1 MLNRIMQSLEPPV
14 VTDEAKTRVAGW
26 IRAILSILVFS
37 AGIIGLLLAAFGP
50 AAGLPVT
57 VASGLCY
64 SGLLILSRRGH
75 VRAVSILLVLQ
86 LLAAATWAAYLTDSF
101 NAGAITI
108 YFLSM
113 MVAAL
118 LLGGNAAL
126 ISAALSVLALW
137 GLLHVKWDRL
147 ALAHGR
153 SDWLGK
159 TIIISAMLGS
169 TAILLRFTIQQLNEA
184 LERTRRSEHA
194 LAQSNR
200 ELEAEIAERRQ
211 IEETLRQRTAQ
222 LAALQQVGLEFAASL
237 DPKTQLQS
245 IVERAVDL
253 LGGTWGALNLYQPE
267 RDMLE
272 WAAVVDPAQIPR
284 SIAIHRGEGL
294 VGAVWETGEPLV
306 VNDYQN
312 WENRADVWLD
322 CPVAS
327 IVGVPVAWGDR
338 FLGVLNVAARSPH
351 AFSPADA
358 ELLSLFATQAAIA
371 IRNNRLY
378 KVYQRRALEQETL
391 REVALA
397 LTTTLDHTEVVER
410 ILAHLQEVVPYDT
423 ASVQLLR
430 ALPEQGREGKYL
442 EIVGGR
448 GFANPEEIVGLVF
461 YPNSTD
467 NPNREVVRTQAP
479 YIVDDAPAV
488 YKEFRRNPHAPAG
501 IRSWLG
507 VPMLVGERLV
517 GMIALDK
524 SEPGFYT
531 QEHARLAEA
540 FAAQAAIAIENSR
553 LFQAERE
560 QRELTEALARAA
572 AAVSSTLD
580 PDRVL
585 DHILEQVERVVAGDA
600 FLIVLIEDGAGRV
613 ARWRVHKQLSIERQ
627 LAHLV
632 LPLENYANLVEM
644 KRTGRPLAISDT
656 VADPRW
662 VQEVGWEWI
671 RSYVGV
677 PIRVTGST
685 IGFLA
690 VYSTQPGQF
699 GSADARR
706 LEAFANHA
714 AAAIENAR
722 LHQEVRDYASQL
734 EQRVHERTTQVQAQ
748 YARLDAILRS
758 TTDGIVVTDG
768 KGNITQANPVAQ
780 MWLARTLSPEDAR
793 QLRQAIRKQ
802 ARKVSDETA
811 PEQVPQIVLEL
822 TGLDL
827 VLNAAPVV
835 EDTAERPST
844 VVAIHDVSHI
854 RALDRMKARF
864 VANVSHELRTPTT
877 TIKLYAYLMQQHPQR
892 WREYLD
898 PLAQEADHQ
907 AQLVEDILQISRIDA
922 GRLELA
928 PQPTSL
934 NELVG
939 GIVASHRVLA
949 QESGLTLKYRS
960 APPLVPQQS
969 RNGEPIALIDPERI
983 VQVLNNLVGN
993 AIRYTPEGGTVTVST
1008 DKREA
1013 EGRTWATVEVSD
1025 TGIGIPPS
1033 ELPHIFDRF
1042 FRGEQP
1048 QAMQLP
1054 GTGLGLS
1061 IVQEIVELHGGR
1073 VMVNSEQGMGSTF
1086 SVWLPVA
1093 N

>member
-1 MLNRIMQSLEPPV
+1 MLNRIMQSLGPPV
-14 VTDEAKTRVAGW
+14 FADEAQTRVAGW
-26 IRAILSILVFS
+26 IHTILLILVIGT
-37 AGIIGLLLAAFGP
+37 GIIGLLLAAFEP
-50 AAGLPVT
+50 AAGLSVT

-64 SGLLILSRRGH
+64 LGLFFLFRRGH
-75 VRAVSILLVLQ
+75 VRAVSILLPLQ
-86 LLAAATWAAYLTDSF
+86 LLVAATWAAYVTDSF
-101 NAGAITI
+101 NAGAITA

-113 MVAAL
+113 VVAAL

-126 ISAALSVLALW
+126 ISAALSILALW
-137 GLLHVKWDRL
+137 GLLYIEWDGL
-147 ALAHGR
+147 ALIYGR
-153 SDWLGK
+153 PNSLGK

-169 TAILLRFTIQQLNEA
+169 TAILLRFTIQQLNRA
-184 LERTRRSEHA
+184 LERTRRSERA

-200 ELEAEIAERRQ
+200 ELEAEIA
-211 IEETLRQRTAQ
+211 
-222 LAALQQVGLEFAASL
+222 
-237 DPKTQLQS
+237 
-245 IVERAVDL
+245 
-253 LGGTWGALNLYQPE
+253 
-267 RDMLE
+267 
-272 WAAVVDPAQIPR
+272 
-284 SIAIHRGEGL
+284 
-294 VGAVWETGEPLV
+294 
-306 VNDYQN
+306 
-312 WENRADVWLD
+312 
-322 CPVAS
+322 
-327 IVGVPVAWGDR
+327 
-338 FLGVLNVAARSPH
+338 
-351 AFSPADA
+351 
-358 ELLSLFATQAAIA
+358 
-371 IRNNRLY
+371 IRNTRLY
-378 KVYQRRALEQETL
+378 KRYQQRALEQETL

-430 ALPEQGREGKYL
+430 TVPEQGREGGYL

-448 GFANPEEIVGLVF
+448 GFPNPKEIVGLVF

-479 YIVDDAPAV
+479 HIVDDAPAV

-507 VPMLVGERLV
+507 VPMLVGEQLV

-585 DHILEQVERVVAGDA
+585 DRILEQVERVVAGDA
-600 FLIVLIEDGAGRV
+600 FLIVLIEDDVGRV
-613 ARWRVHKQLSIERQ
+613 ARWRVHRRLGIEHQ

-632 LPLENYANLVEM
+632 LPLEDYANLAEM
-644 KRTGRPLAISDT
+644 KRTGEPLVISDT

-662 VQEVGWEWI
+662 TQEVGWEWI

-677 PIRVTGST
+677 TIRVTGST

-690 VYSTQPGQF
+690 VYSTRPGQF
-699 GSADARR
+699 DLADARR
-706 LEAFANHA
+706 LETFANHA

-722 LHQEVRDYASQL
+722 LHQKVREHADQL
-734 EQRVHERTTQVQAQ
+734 ERRVQERTTQVQAQ

-768 KGNITQANPVAQ
+768 QGNITLANPVAQ
-780 MWLARTLSPEDAR
+780 TWLARTLSPEDAR

-802 ARKVSDETA
+802 ARKAVDGVA
-811 PEQVPQIVLEL
+811 PEQVPQVVLEL

-827 VLNAAPVV
+827 VLNAAPVI
-835 EDTAERPST
+835 EETAEEPFI
-844 VVAIHDVSHI
+844 VVAIHNVSHL

-864 VANVSHELRTPTT
+864 VANVSHELRTPIA
-877 TIKLYAYLMQQHPQR
+877 TIKLHTYLMQRHPQR

-898 PLAQEADHQ
+898 PLVREVDHQ
-907 AQLVEDILQISRIDA
+907 AQLVESILQISRIDA
-922 GRLELA
+922 GRLEMA

-934 NELVG
+934 NELVR

-960 APPLVPQQS
+960 APPLASRQS
-969 RNGEPIALIDPERI
+969 QNGEPIALIDPERI

-993 AIRYTPEGGTVTVST
+993 AIRYTPEGGTVTIST
-1008 DKREA
+1008 DKQEA
-1013 EGRTWATVEVSD
+1013 DGRIWATVEVSD
-1025 TGIGIPPS
+1025 TGIGIPPD

-1048 QAMQLP
+1048 RAMQLP

-1073 VMVNSEQGMGSTF
+1073 VTVSSEQGLGSTF

-1093 N
+1093 D

>member
-26 IRAILSILVFS
+26 IRAILLILVFS
-37 AGIIGLLLAAFGP
+37 ACIIGLLLAAFGP
-50 AAGLPVT
+50 AAGLSVT

-64 SGLLILSRRGH
+64 LGLLFLSRRGH

-86 LLAAATWAAYLTDSF
+86 LLAAATWATYLTDSF
-101 NAGAITI
+101 NAGAITV

-113 MVAAL
+113 TVAAL

-126 ISAALSVLALW
+126 TSAALSVLALW
-137 GLLHVKWDRL
+137 GLLYVKWDSL
-147 ALAHGR
+147 ALVYGR
-153 SDWLGK
+153 PDSLGK
-159 TIIISAMLGS
+159 TVIISAMLGS
-169 TAILLRFTIQQLNEA
+169 TAILLRFTIQQLNQA
-184 LERTRRSEHA
+184 LEQTRRSERA

-200 ELEAEIAERRQ
+200 QLEAEIAERRQ
-211 IEETLRQRTAQ
+211 TEETLRQRTAQ
-222 LAALQQVGLEFAASL
+222 LAALQQVGLEFATSL
-237 DPKTQLQS
+237 DLETQLQS

-253 LGGTWGALNLYQPE
+253 LEGAWGTLNLYQPE
-267 RDMLE
+267 REVLE
-272 WAAVVDPAQIPR
+272 WAAVVDPAETPR
-284 SIAIHRGEGL
+284 GTAIHRGEGL
-294 VGAVWETGEPLV
+294 VGAVWETGEPLI

-312 WENRADVWLD
+312 WESRADVRLD

-327 IVGVPVAWGDR
+327 IVGVPVSWGGR
-338 FLGVLNVAARSPH
+338 FLGVLDVAARSPH
-351 AFSPADA
+351 AFSLADV

-371 IRNNRLY
+371 IRNNRLH
-378 KVYQRRALEQETL
+378 KRYQRRALEQETL

-430 ALPEQGREGKYL
+430 AVPEQGREREYL
-442 EIVGGR
+442 EIVGER
-448 GFANPEEIVGLVF
+448 GFPNPKEIVSLVF

-467 NPNREVVRTQAP
+467 NPNREVVRTRAP

-488 YKEFRRNPHAPAG
+488 YKEFGRNPHALAG

-572 AAVSSTLD
+572 AAISSTLD

-600 FLIVLIEDGAGRV
+600 FLIVLIEDDAGRV
-613 ARWRVHKQLSIERQ
+613 ARWRVHEQLGIEHQ

-632 LPLENYANLVEM
+632 LPLEDYANLAEM
-644 KRTGRPLAISDT
+644 KRTGKPLIIPDT
-656 VADPRW
+656 VTDPRW

-690 VYSTQPGQF
+690 VYSTRPRQF
-699 GSADARR
+699 DLADAQR
-706 LEAFANHA
+706 LGAFANHA

-722 LHQEVRDYASQL
+722 LHQEVREHAGRL
-734 EQRVHERTTQVQAQ
+734 EQRVQERTTQFQAQ

-768 KGNITQANPVAQ
+768 QGNITQANPVAQ
-780 MWLARTLSPEDAR
+780 TWLAQTLSPEDAG
-793 QLRQAIRKQ
+793 QLRQAIQKQ
-802 ARKVSDETA
+802 ARKAGDGLA
-811 PEQVPQIVLEL
+811 PEQVQQVVLEL

-827 VLNAAPVV
+827 VLNAAPFV
-835 EDTAERPST
+835 EETAEEPST
-844 VVAIHDVSHI
+844 VVAIHDISHL
-854 RALDRMKARF
+854 RALDRMKTRF
-864 VANVSHELRTPTT
+864 VANVSHELRTPIA
-877 TIKLYAYLMQQHPQR
+877 TIKLYTYLMQQHPQR

-898 PLAQEADHQ
+898 PMAREVDHQ

-922 GRLELA
+922 GRLEIA

-939 GIVASHRVLA
+939 GIVASHWVLA
-949 QESGLTLKYRS
+949 QENGLTLKYRS
-960 APPLVPQQS
+960 APPLASPSQ
-969 RNGEPIALIDPERI
+969 NGEPIALIDPERI
-983 VQVLNNLVGN
+983 IQVLNNLVGN
-993 AIRYTPEGGTVTVST
+993 AIRYTPQGGTVTVST
-1008 DKREA
+1008 DKQEA
-1013 EGRTWATVEVSD
+1013 DGRIWATVEVSD
-1025 TGIGIPPS
+1025 TGIGIPPN

-1073 VMVNSEQGMGSTF
+1073 VMVSSEQGLGSTF